1 MLQAQARTAR
11 ATDATAMRQ
20 SPGVAAKPGVAAP
33 LRVPGPDFIPA
44 FGQEYPPASAN
55 DAVPGWQRQA
65 RGCDRSR
72 IAMVRQLQRTH
83 GNRAVEQWVRGAH
96 TNDAHTAHEMRE
108 TQERPAPPGATAAS
122 AIVIPAAPSAP
133 AQPPTDAIPRVQRDA
148 ADDAPWWKLVSFG
161 ESVAWKMADQF
172 APQLTPILRKGPE
185 GLVDWLKERAS
196 SAADAVFNSLM
207 APVRAITGAG
217 GALSAQFTPML
228 GVLRDAAAK
237 IASNDC
243 SPISQAA
250 DQIEKTANK
259 IITPIIEKLQPVVAK
274 VQAFLSAA
282 WDRIGA
288 PIWEWIKNYA
298 SQQWDLVKQL
308 ASWIWQLGEPMR
320 SLGQDAWTWLKN
332 KIGIGDGPQGENGVL
347 QWLQARFES
356 AWDRVKAALEPFSK
370 QIGVVRAALVEV
382 AATFTGP
389 ISRIGTLVTQAGKG
403 IGWLASNLGRG
414 KSIIDARSYVEKSL
428 IPPLIDGLRST
439 ATAVTGLA
447 GSMVGALGKV
457 ASGLDGAA
465 AAVANS
471 ALHFAASGV
480 QWIAGEVGS
489 IADWASQKLAGAATW
504 FQAAI
509 SQLENFL
516 HGLAEF
522 LSKVGG
528 VIANVWTLPMFLAGK
543 IWNWIPACIRDPV
556 VDFVVPIILRQ
567 IELFA
572 DLARD
577 NDAWQKTKAQVMGIV
592 RLVFV
597 NHDLVGAVKASFNL
611 VLRVMNIPEDMLG
624 KVAAKAMAAWDVVSK
639 KPLDFIKNTVRS
651 LGHGF
656 KLLWDNIG
664 SHLEHGLEG
673 WLFGEVADKDIRPPS
688 SWSDP
693 KAILG
698 FVVDV
703 LGLSIGHITELL
715 KKRIDPKL
723 VDKVQTW
730 IGRFARAWDWITSV
744 IDTSKSPAENSQGL
758 IARAKDFGKSIL
770 TGIVEWVTG
779 KVAAELAMLAA
790 AAGASGGLSE
800 VLDVARRIY
809 KAMLTAKR
817 WAGRILQM
825 ASDTL
830 DHVLDIASGNVA
842 KVGGEFEKI
851 MDKAMPVVIGFLADQ
866 VGLGGIGAA
875 IRNIVDALREKVD
888 AAILW
893 LIDKVKGGIEAVLG
907 GIKAGISSIT
917 EWWKERT
924 QFNASD
930 GTPHALYFS
939 GASREGELTVESSP
953 MPVFG
958 FLSRVL
964 GMIDADPA
972 RSLEHLR
979 PKHAAALT
987 LAKAVDNDKTE
998 LQKEDNPRQASD
1010 VAALNKDMNRLA
1022 DAIQPL
1028 IDELFPGTKSA
1039 AGLVEGAYIRLLT
1052 THDQI
1057 AIVEGFGKQGDIEM
1071 VRYRIFN
1078 PKAIGWYRDKSPLGG
1093 AAENGSIS
1101 KSRLGKDFEV
1111 TVLEAR
1117 DAYLG
1122 ANPGLDSEEGRA
1134 LYLKVAKKMQ
1144 KQNKLRFAEGS
1155 EDIHSVVI
1163 LHGSGEYRLD
1173 QCHLSHIIDAQA
1185 WWNSNGRVTA
1195 PRSDV
1200 VRAFMEDPDNY
1211 ELEPAGPNL
1220 ARGGALSG
1228 PGTRYRPPVR

>member
-196 SAADAVFNSLM
+196 SAADAVFNNLM
-207 APVRAITGAG
+207 APVRASTGAG

-228 GVLRDAAAK
+228 GVLRDAATK

-250 DQIEKTANK
+250 DQIEKTANR

-347 QWLQARFES
+347 QWLQAKFES

-370 QIGVVRAALVEV
+370 QIGVVRAALAEV

-389 ISRIGTLVTQAGKG
+389 ISRIGTLVTQAGKS
-403 IGWLASNLGRG
+403 IGWLASNLGKG

-428 IPPLIDGLRST
+428 IPPLIDSLRST

-471 ALHFAASGV
+471 VLHFAASGV

-504 FQAAI
+504 LQAAI

-715 KKRIDPKL
+715 KKRIDPRL

-730 IGRFARAWDWITSV
+730 IGRFARAWDWITNV
-744 IDTSKSPAENSQGL
+744 IDTSRSPAENSQGL
-758 IARAKDFGKSIL
+758 IAQAKDFGKSIL

-907 GIKAGISSIT
+907 GIQAGIAAVSDWFGLRKAFTAHGEPHSLYFVGSGRSARLVVASNETFMDQLLAPNGELERDIENSGNAARTEALARARAAYARVKAFMSILEAT
-917 EWWKERT
+917 PKDAK
-924 QFNASD
+924 ASD
-930 GTPHALYFS
+930 GLKLAADELVAGLEVTGVAVLTADDAVVKLGTKLVLVGS
-939 GASREGELTVESSP
+939 GSTGWPILVESIDFNNKNFDYVVDEDSAIKSK
-953 MPVFG
+953 G
-958 FLSRVL
+958 TLSFASQNKSWRL
-964 GMIDADPA
+964 YKSDADFSIQCHHKIPWENSTYNHDNHELRRLSQVDLYSDKRNKMWLGGHLSSHSPSYHLDVKDRMNVA
-972 RSLEHLR
+972 WRRLTGGAPGSGSATREDADLAMGEVMAGIEADIRS
-979 PKHAAALT
+979 K
-987 LAKAVDNDKTE
+987 
-998 LQKEDNPRQASD
+998 
-1010 VAALNKDMNRLA
+1010 RLA
-1022 DAIQPL
+1022 PYDAKEVWIP
-1028 IDELFPGTKSA
+1028 
-1039 AGLVEGAYIRLLT
+1039 
-1052 THDQI
+1052 
-1057 AIVEGFGKQGDIEM
+1057 
-1071 VRYRIFN
+1071 FN
-1078 PKAIGWYRDKSPLGG
+1078 R
-1093 AAENGSIS
+1093 GS
-1101 KSRLGKDFEV
+1101 
-1111 TVLEAR
+1111 
-1117 DAYLG
+1117 
-1122 ANPGLDSEEGRA
+1122 
-1134 LYLKVAKKMQ
+1134 
-1144 KQNKLRFAEGS
+1144 
-1155 EDIHSVVI
+1155 
-1163 LHGSGEYRLD
+1163 
-1173 QCHLSHIIDAQA
+1173 C
-1185 WWNSNGRVTA
+1185 
-1195 PRSDV
+1195 
-1200 VRAFMEDPDNY
+1200 
-1211 ELEPAGPNL
+1211 
-1220 ARGGALSG
+1220 
-1228 PGTRYRPPVR
+1228 